1 MDEELE
7 SQAAAQGEE
16 QRATEPELQAE
27 ESGQGHGEEA
37 AQESAADD
45 GGIVVTIGDE
55 EPEDHQ
61 QAAPWVRELRIKQ
74 RELARENREL
84 KERLAAAAPQGRA
97 PAIAGPGPEPT
108 LEDCDYDVDR
118 FKAEMLAWVNRKR
131 EADDYA
137 ARAAQQQ
144 QAQQQA
150 WNDRLKGYAA
160 AKDALNAPDYDDAEM
175 LIQESMNATQQGI
188 ILQGADNP
196 ALVVYALGK
205 NSAKAKELA
214 AINDPVKFAFA
225 IAKLETQL
233 KVQKRGTTAPPPERT
248 VSGTGRTSGAVDS
261 TLERLRAEAAR
272 TGDMSAVVK
281 YKREHRKTA

>member
-16 QRATEPELQAE
+16 QQAAEPELHAE
-27 ESGQGHGEEA
+27 ESGQGEEI
-37 AQESAADD
+37 AQESVSED

-84 KERLAAAAPQGRA
+84 KERIAAASQQSRA
-97 PAIAGPGPEPT
+97 PAMSGPGPEPT

-118 FKAEMLAWVNRKR
+118 FKSEMLAWVNRKR

-137 ARAAQQQ
+137 ARVAQQQ

-150 WNDRLKGYAA
+150 WQDRLKGYAS
-160 AKDALNAPDYDDAEM
+160 AKEALKAPDYDDAEM

-205 NSAKAKELA
+205 NAAKAKEMA

-233 KVQKRGTTAPPPERT
+233 KVQKRGNTAPPPERA

-261 TLERLRAEAAR
+261 TLERLRKEAER